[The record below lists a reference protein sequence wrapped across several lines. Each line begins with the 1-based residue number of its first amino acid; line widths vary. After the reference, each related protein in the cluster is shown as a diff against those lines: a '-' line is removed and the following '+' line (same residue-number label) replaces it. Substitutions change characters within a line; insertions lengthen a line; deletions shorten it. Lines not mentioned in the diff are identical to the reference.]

1 MLDDAELCGVLGLLA
16 GPVGVPEGPPLGLV
30 GGVDGVDGVVGPLDG
45 ELLGGPLGPPPE
57 PLMETIWPLGSKR
70 TCAVHGPFGSPERST
85 RTWSEVWPPPASMP
99 EVALR
104 LSQGASGVAL
114 QLIGEVPEFQRVTS
128 TSWGLF
134 ERCDTLMCSSPS
146 PLGSCD
152 GPDVCG
158 GRGCIGPLNGRLL
171 ATPGAEDAGVVGRA
185 AATTCAVTESPF
197 GTAAECTPPATGSA
211 GPASVLELGRG

>member
-1 MLDDAELCGVLGLLA
+1 MLDEAELCGVLGLLT
-16 GPVGVPEGPPLGLV
+16 GLVGVPEGVVPLGLV
-30 GGVDGVDGVVGPLDG
+30 VGEDGVVGPLDG

-57 PLMETIWPLGSKR
+57 PPTPLMETIWPLGSKR

-85 RTWSEVWPPPASMP
+85 RTCSEVWPPPASMP

-146 PLGSCD
+146 APGSCD
-152 GPDVCG
+152 GPDVWD

-171 ATPGAEDAGVVGRA
+171 AGRA
-185 AATTCAVTESPF
+185 PRTTASSAGRRDHLGGHRVAVRHP
-197 GTAAECTPPATGSA
+197 AECTLPATGSA
-211 GPASVLELGRG
+211 GPASGLELGRG